1 MTHYGLADQLLADV
15 VSANARA
22 ASVLDRYGLDYCCHG
37 HDTVT
42 DAARRAGV
50 PLDDVVAALEM
61 AGAPVATVAPLD
73 AGLDTLVDHIVEHH
87 HGYVRAQIPV
97 ITAWLDK
104 LVSRHGGRHPELK
117 EIRDT
122 FLALG
127 ADLTAHMA
135 KEEHI
140 LFPFITDLAV
150 AARAGRPLPRSPF
163 GTLLNPVRVMNQ
175 DHRAVCDLVE
185 RLRTLSGGYQPPAD
199 GCRTYH
205 LCFAELAGF
214 DADLSRHVHIE
225 DHVLFP
231 RALDL
236 ELALT

>member
-1 MTHYGLADQLLADV
+1 MTHLGLADQLLADV

-37 HDTVT
+37 DDTVT

-50 PLDDVVAALEM
+50 PIDDVVAALEM
-61 AGAPVATVAPLD
+61 AGTPVAAVAPLD
-73 AGLDTLVDHIVEHH
+73 AGLDALVDHIVAHH
-87 HGYVRAQIPV
+87 HAYVRAQVPA

-104 LVSRHGGRHPELK
+104 LVSHHGGRHPELK

-140 LFPFITDLAV
+140 LFPAITDLAV
-150 AARAGRPLPRSPF
+150 AARTGRPLPRSPF

-175 DHRAVCDLVE
+175 DHRAVCHLVE
-185 RLRTLSGGYQPPAD
+185 RLRTLTGGYQPPGD

-231 RALDL
+231 RALEL

>member
-1 MTHYGLADQLLADV
+1 MTHLGLADQLLADV
-15 VSANARA
+15 VSANPRA
-22 ASVLDRYGLDYCCHG
+22 ASVLDRYGLNYCCHG
-37 HDTVT
+37 DRTVT

-50 PLDDVVAALEM
+50 PIDDVVAAIEH
-61 AGAPVATVAPLD
+61 AGAPVAVIAPLD
-73 AGLDTLVDHIVEHH
+73 AGLDTLVDHIVRHH
-87 HGYVRAQIPV
+87 HVYVRAQVPV

-104 LVSRHGGRHPELK
+104 LMSRHGGRHPELK
-117 EIRDT
+117 DIRDT
-122 FLALG
+122 FLALA

-140 LFPFITDLAV
+140 LFPFITDLAI
-150 AARAGRPLPRSPF
+150 AARAGGPLPRGPF
-163 GTLLNPVRVMNQ
+163 GTILNPIRVMNQ
-175 DHRAVCDLVE
+175 DHRGVRDLVE
-185 RLRTLSGGYQPPAD
+185 RLRTLTGGYQPPED

-236 ELALT
+236 EVALT

>member
-1 MTHYGLADQLLADV
+1 MTHFGLADQLLADV

-37 HDTVT
+37 DDTVS

-50 PLDDVVAALEM
+50 PIDDVVAALEM
-61 AGAPVATVAPLD
+61 AAPPVAAMAPLD
-73 AGLDTLVDHIVEHH
+73 GGLDALVEHIVEHH
-87 HGYVRAQIPV
+87 HAYVRAQVPV

-135 KEEHI
+135 KEEHL

-175 DHRAVCDLVE
+175 DHRAVCDFIE
-185 RLRTLSGGYQPPAD
+185 RLRTLTGGYQPPAD
-199 GCRTYH
+199 GCRTYQ

-231 RALDL
+231 RALEL